1 MTSPIF
7 AAAPSLVAAPS
18 PSFEK
23 ATPSTGV
30 DGFHRIMDELIGS
43 SVRAD
48 AKADNAVLDVALG
61 KSDDIP
67 GAALAVG
74 MSDLSFRRVL
84 EIRNRL
90 MDAYQE
96 VMRMQ
101 V

>member
-1 MTSPIF
+1 MINPISPTT
-7 AAAPSLVAAPS
+7 PSLVAAPALT
-18 PSFEK
+18 EAK
-23 ATPSTGV
+23 ASSGTDS
-30 DGFHRIMDELIGS
+30 FHRIIDDLIGG

-48 AKADNAVLDVALG
+48 NKADAAVLDVALG
-61 KSDDIP
+61 RSDDVP

-74 MSDLSFRRVL
+74 MADLSFRRVL
-84 EIRNRL
+84 EIRNKL

>member
-1 MTSPIF
+1 MTNPIS
-7 AAAPSLVAAPS
+7 AAAPALMAAPS
-18 PSFEK
+18 PTGEK
-23 ATPSTGV
+23 ATTGA

-48 AKADNAVLDVALG
+48 QKADNAVLDVALG
-61 KSDDIP
+61 RSDDIP

-74 MSDLSFRRVL
+74 MADLSFRRVL
-84 EIRNRL
+84 EVRNKL

-96 VMRMQ
+96 IMRMQ